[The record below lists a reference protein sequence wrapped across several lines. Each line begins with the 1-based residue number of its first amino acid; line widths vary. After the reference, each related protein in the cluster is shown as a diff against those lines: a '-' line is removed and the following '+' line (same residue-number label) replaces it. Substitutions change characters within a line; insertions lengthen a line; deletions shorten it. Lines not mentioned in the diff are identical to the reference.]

1 MAESCRMINF
11 YYYFKSHNDSRCYIF
26 DDICEVVSNDNHGM
40 NHTTMYYKTYRDSC
54 TDYPH
59 DWVDKIGDNCDI
71 YSTYNWCKGGVVL
84 TNEKEFDALADKR
97 YNLAALDA
105 CCECGGGI
113 KIKNGVAFSVDQYWN
128 EPSDILCSFTLHS
141 FEETRSSLRKWDNLV
156 LYELCAYLSEVDC
169 AFLVDSQ
176 FDSSDH
182 PYSIHL
188 CSGSEPHT
196 PFPFIIEF
204 LTHDAYVNLLWFS
217 LDASY
222 YSTNINV
229 IYSNYSQCVHH
240 ILHDNDIND
249 TSHGIHPCYTEDTV
263 SPTDDPT
270 IDPTIDP
277 TTDPTDDPTT
287 DPTINPTTNPTDD
300 PTINPTSNPT
310 TNPTDDPTVDPT
322 KDPTINPTTNPT
334 VDPTVDPTGN
344 PTTDPTGH
352 PINDPTVDP
361 TTNPRHMV
369 TNWSTRVPR
378 SLAPNAPSNDNPFKF
393 GSDGLLSTFVVMLS
407 VLLVCMGVIIVLLL
421 RKSNKQNANQVD
433 DIVCKPSAPTLAEN
447 EYCIICCDNAAN
459 MFNDPCGH
467 VTYCDHC
474 ADEMG
479 KQDDKCPNCRQIIV
493 QYKQIYHAGFT
504 QN

>member
-263 SPTDDPT
+263 SPT
-270 IDPTIDP
+270 
-277 TTDPTDDPTT
+277 
-287 DPTINPTTNPTDD
+287 
-300 PTINPTSNPT
+300 
-310 TNPTDDPTVDPT
+310 
-322 KDPTINPTTNPT
+322 
-334 VDPTVDPTGN
+334 VDPTVDPT
-344 PTTDPTGH
+344 TDPTSH
-352 PINDPTVDP
+352 PVNDPTVDP

>member
-1 MAESCRMINF
+1 MASSLVMLKLIAFLAITNGFHVETLTKTWWDADAYCQTKYGTHLITVTDSTMNDNIKNAMASIVERAWIGYYDTQNEGDFKWIGYNQSSFTDWGGSQPDNGGGKVEDCCQIYLGYGPPGYWNDVKCSYLMPFVCAEPGDYPTKTPSLPPTKNPTSDPIANPTSNPTTKGPTINPTSSPTENPTIMPTGSTTLNEMKSIDDGSSCDNLADSYDLIYEISLNECINLCQHMAESCRMINF

-71 YSTYNWCKGGVVL
+71 YSTYNWCEDGVVL
-84 TNEKEFDALADKR
+84 TNENEFDALADKR

-128 EPSDILCSFTLHS
+128 EPSDDILCSFTPHS

-249 TSHGIHPCYTEDTV
+249 TSHGIHPCYTED
-263 SPTDDPT
+263 
-270 IDPTIDP
+270 
-277 TTDPTDDPTT
+277 
-287 DPTINPTTNPTDD
+287 
-300 PTINPTSNPT
+300 
-310 TNPTDDPTVDPT
+310 
-322 KDPTINPTTNPT
+322 
-334 VDPTVDPTGN
+334 
-344 PTTDPTGH
+344 
-352 PINDPTVDP
+352 
-361 TTNPRHMV
+361 
-369 TNWSTRVPR
+369 
-378 SLAPNAPSNDNPFKF
+378 
-393 GSDGLLSTFVVMLS
+393 
-407 VLLVCMGVIIVLLL
+407 
-421 RKSNKQNANQVD
+421 
-433 DIVCKPSAPTLAEN
+433 
-447 EYCIICCDNAAN
+447 
-459 MFNDPCGH
+459 
-467 VTYCDHC
+467 
-474 ADEMG
+474 
-479 KQDDKCPNCRQIIV
+479 
-493 QYKQIYHAGFT
+493 
-504 QN
+504 